1 VIDLAKLCAVSIA
14 FFVAIFALAMVAE
27 VRRGE
32 WLGCLATAG
41 LVAIM
46 VGSVVVA
53 SGLDISPWLW

>member
-1 VIDLAKLCAVSIA
+1 VIDLAKLCVVSIA
-14 FFVAIFALAMVAE
+14 FFVAIFALAMVAD

-46 VGSVVVA
+46 AGAVVVVM
-53 SGLDISPWLW
+53 